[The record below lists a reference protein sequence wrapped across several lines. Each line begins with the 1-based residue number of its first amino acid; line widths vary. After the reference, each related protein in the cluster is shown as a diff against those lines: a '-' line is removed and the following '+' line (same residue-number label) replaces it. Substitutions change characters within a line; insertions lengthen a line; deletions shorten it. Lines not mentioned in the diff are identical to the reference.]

1 MSRRLIAV
9 STVMFGVLLLALIV
23 AHNRLSPGI
32 VLDNQSGRDFDRFIV
47 ELPAGRVVIAP
58 VPRER
63 RTSRS
68 FPPQGTTGT
77 LEYVLYRNA
86 SVAARGELGYG
97 PEGDVFRR
105 VHFRIDS
112 RGELTVL
119 SNVTGDEAP

>member
-1 MSRRLIAV
+1 LILV
-9 STVMFGVLLLALIV
+9 TTLLFGALIV
-23 AHNRLSPGI
+23 ALVIAHNRLSPGI
-32 VLDNQSGRDFDRFIV
+32 VVDNQSDRDYDRLIV

-63 RTSRS
+63 RISRS

-86 SVAARGELGYG
+86 SVAARGELDYG

-105 VHFRIDS
+105 IRFRIDS
-112 RGELTVL
+112 RGNLTVL
-119 SNVTGDEAP
+119 PNAIGDDAP